1 MRRTMIITLI
11 TVLAILTLAVQH
23 GANAAPAQEKPKN
36 LPPFIVLATNPPGGL
51 LNILG
56 NGLAKMIDEK
66 GPFGVRLRQQTYGFA
81 TIVNDAD
88 AHLSLNNAV
97 DSHQALHAIEGYA
110 GKPHK
115 KIRIVA
121 AGPQF
126 AAAFMVKKDSP
137 MLSVADLKGK
147 KVTGKFI
154 SQPPAYFDAVALLT
168 GVDLKWDDV
177 SVVPVS
183 SVTEGTQAF
192 IQGNVVAACLAVG
205 SALVQ
210 QADATLQGVR
220 FLTLPGGKEVE
231 NKIWKAVPGYLPLPV
246 KKGYALGVDRDMI
259 LVAKPIYLLSGVDI
273 DPAIV
278 YEVTKVVWNHMET
291 VYSMHQT
298 FKEWTHEAMLN
309 PKMTVPYHDGAIRFY
324 KEVGKWTPELEQ
336 AQKELLQAVGK

>member
-1 MRRTMIITLI
+1 MSKRIMFIALVGLWIFLS
-11 TVLAILTLAVQH
+11 AVQTF
-23 GANAAPAQEKPKN
+23 AAPAAEKPKT
-36 LPPFIVLATNPPGGL
+36 LPTFIVLATNPPGGL

-97 DSHQALHAIEGYA
+97 DSHQALHAMEGYA

-291 VYSMHQT
+291 LYSMHQT

-336 AQKELLQAVGK
+336 AQKELLQAAGK

>member
-1 MRRTMIITLI
+1 
-11 TVLAILTLAVQH
+11 
-23 GANAAPAQEKPKN
+23 
-36 LPPFIVLATNPPGGL
+36 
-51 LNILG
+51 
-56 NGLAKMIDEK
+56 
-66 GPFGVRLRQQTYGFA
+66 
-81 TIVNDAD
+81 
-88 AHLSLNNAV
+88 
-97 DSHQALHAIEGYA
+97 
-110 GKPHK
+110 
-115 KIRIVA
+115 
-121 AGPQF
+121 
-126 AAAFMVKKDSP
+126 MVKKDSP

-291 VYSMHQT
+291 LYSMHQT

-336 AQKELLQAVGK
+336 AQKELLQAAGK

>member
-1 MRRTMIITLI
+1 MSKRIVFIALGGLWI
-11 TVLAILTLAVQH
+11 LLSAIQPF
-23 GANAAPAQEKPKN
+23 AAPAAEKPKN

-51 LNILG
+51 LNVLG

-66 GPFGVRLRQQTYGFA
+66 GSVGVRLRQQTYGFA

-115 KIRIVA
+115 KIRVVA

-147 KVTGKFI
+147 KITGKFT

-168 GVDLKWDDV
+168 AVGLKWDDV

-183 SVTEGTQAF
+183 SVTEGTQAL

-205 SALVQ
+205 STLVQ

-220 FLTLPGGKEVE
+220 FLTIPGGKDVE
-231 NKIWKAVPGYLPLPV
+231 NKIWNAVPGYLSYPA

-259 LVAKPIYLLSGVDI
+259 MVAKPIYLLSGVDI

-278 YEVTKVVWNHMET
+278 YEVTKVLWNHMET
-291 VYSMHQT
+291 LYSMHQT
-298 FKEWTHEAMLN
+298 FKEWTHEAMLTSRI
-309 PKMTVPYHDGAIRFY
+309 TVPYHDGAVRFY
-324 KEVGKWTPELEQ
+324 KEVGRWTPEIEQ
-336 AQKELLQAVGK
+336 AQKELLQTAGK

>member
-1 MRRTMIITLI
+1 MRKRLFIVVLV
-11 TVLAILTLAVQH
+11 TVWVSLTAIQAFS
-23 GANAAPAQEKPKN
+23 APASEKPKN

-51 LNILG
+51 LNVLG
-56 NGLAKMIDEK
+56 NGLAKMIDER

-97 DSHQALHAIEGYA
+97 DSHQAFHALEGYA

-115 KIRIVA
+115 KIRVVA
-121 AGPQF
+121 SGPQF

-137 MLSVADLKGK
+137 MLSVTDLKGK
-147 KVTGKFI
+147 KVTGKFT

-168 GVDLKWDDV
+168 AVGLKWDDV

-183 SVTEGTQAF
+183 SVTEGTQAL
-192 IQGNVVAACLAVG
+192 IQGTVVAACLAVG

-220 FLTLPGGKEVE
+220 FLTIPGGKDVE
-231 NKIWKAVPGYLPLPV
+231 NKVWNAVPGYLPYPA

-291 VYSMHQT
+291 LYSMHQT
-298 FKEWTHEAMLN
+298 FKEWTHEAMLT
-309 PKMTVPYHDGAIRFY
+309 PKITVPYHDGAVRFY
-324 KEVGKWTPELEQ
+324 KEVGQWTPEIEQ
-336 AQKELLQAVGK
+336 AQKELLQAAGK

>member
-1 MRRTMIITLI
+1 MSKRMVFFALGGVWIL
-11 TVLAILTLAVQH
+11 LSAIQTF
-23 GANAAPAQEKPKN
+23 AAPASEKPKN

-51 LNILG
+51 LNVLG

-66 GPFGVRLRQQTYGFA
+66 GSVGVRLRQQTYGFA

-97 DSHQALHAIEGYA
+97 DSHQALHALEGYT

-137 MLSVADLKGK
+137 MLSVAELKGK
-147 KVTGKFI
+147 KITGKFT

-168 GVDLKWDDV
+168 AVGLKWDDV

-183 SVTEGTQAF
+183 SVTEGTQAL

-205 SALVQ
+205 STLVQ

-220 FLTLPGGKEVE
+220 FLTIPGGKDVE
-231 NKIWKAVPGYLPLPV
+231 NKIWNAVPGYLSYPA

-259 LVAKPIYLLSGVDI
+259 MVAKPIYLLSGVDI

-278 YEVTKVVWNHMET
+278 YEVTKVLWNHMET
-291 VYSMHQT
+291 LYSMHQT
-298 FKEWTHEAMLN
+298 FKEWTHEAMLTSRI
-309 PKMTVPYHDGAIRFY
+309 TVPYHDGAVRFY
-324 KEVGKWTPELEQ
+324 KEVGRWTPEIEQ
-336 AQKELLQAVGK
+336 AQKELLQTAGK

>member
-1 MRRTMIITLI
+1 MSKRIVFFALGGLWIL
-11 TVLAILTLAVQH
+11 LSAIQPF
-23 GANAAPAQEKPKN
+23 AAPAAEKPKN

-51 LNILG
+51 LNVLG

-66 GPFGVRLRQQTYGFA
+66 GSVGVRLRQQTYGFA

-115 KIRIVA
+115 KIRVVA

-147 KVTGKFI
+147 KITGKFT

-168 GVDLKWDDV
+168 AVGLKWDDV

-183 SVTEGTQAF
+183 SVTEGTQAL

-205 SALVQ
+205 STLVQ

-220 FLTLPGGKEVE
+220 FLTIPGGKDVE
-231 NKIWKAVPGYLPLPV
+231 NKIWNAVPGYLSYPA

-259 LVAKPIYLLSGVDI
+259 MVAKPIYLLSGVDI

-278 YEVTKVVWNHMET
+278 YEVTKVLWNHMET
-291 VYSMHQT
+291 LYSMHQT
-298 FKEWTHEAMLN
+298 FKEWTHEAMLTSRI
-309 PKMTVPYHDGAIRFY
+309 TVPYHDGAVRFY
-324 KEVGKWTPELEQ
+324 KEVGRWTPEIEQ
-336 AQKELLQAVGK
+336 AQKELLQTAGK

>member
-1 MRRTMIITLI
+1 MSKRIVFIALGGLWI
-11 TVLAILTLAVQH
+11 LLSAIQPF
-23 GANAAPAQEKPKN
+23 AAPAAEKPKN

-51 LNILG
+51 LNVLG

-66 GPFGVRLRQQTYGFA
+66 GSFGVRLRQQTYGFA

-115 KIRIVA
+115 KIRVVA

-147 KVTGKFI
+147 KITGKFT

-168 GVDLKWDDV
+168 AVGLKWDDV

-183 SVTEGTQAF
+183 SVTEGTQAL

-205 SALVQ
+205 STLVQ

-220 FLTLPGGKEVE
+220 FLTIPGGKDVE
-231 NKIWKAVPGYLPLPV
+231 NKIWNAVPGYLSYPA

-259 LVAKPIYLLSGVDI
+259 MVAKPIYLLSGVDI

-278 YEVTKVVWNHMET
+278 YEVTKVLWNHMET
-291 VYSMHQT
+291 LYSMHQT
-298 FKEWTHEAMLN
+298 FKEWTHEAMLTSRI
-309 PKMTVPYHDGAIRFY
+309 TVPYHDGAVRFY
-324 KEVGKWTPELEQ
+324 KEVGRWTPEIEQ
-336 AQKELLQAVGK
+336 AQKELLQTAGK